1 MSVTYIYMGPDVPI
15 GNWMPVTTLD
25 DNENCGH
32 LRSEIDLPGTVYA
45 HIDGGDKSL
54 FTELAKGCN

>member
-1 MSVTYIYMGPDVPI
+1 MGPDVPI

-32 LRSEIDLPGTVYA
+32 LRSEIDLPSTVYA